1 MFLTHLPKAR
11 LEVNDENNSEKDIV
25 YETDDLLDTPL
36 YMPFGEVWTK
46 ILKDLWDIESY
57 SEKDKDGNYLLS
69 SLRGKVK
76 NRAKN
81 EAFYRILDDKL
92 SELDGDVNLD
102 IDPDIEM

>member
-11 LEVNDENNSEKDIV
+11 LEVNDENNSEKDII

-57 SEKDKDGNYLLS
+57 SEKDKDGNYLPS

-81 EAFYRILDDKL
+81 ENF
-92 SELDGDVNLD
+92 N
-102 IDPDIEM
+102 

>member
-1 MFLTHLPKAR
+1 MKKYNIEPKRLQLVYPRYGSECNMILIEGAKNGNSSLKILP
-11 LEVNDENNSEKDIV
+11 
-25 YETDDLLDTPL
+25 PL
-36 YMPFGEVWTK
+36 YVH
-46 ILKDLWDIESY
+46 
-57 SEKDKDGNYLLS
+57 DKDGNYLSS